1 MTDRRPIQKILVA
14 NRGEIAVRILRTC
27 REMGI
32 RTVAVFSEADR
43 GSLHVRLADEAVHVG
58 PAPARDSYL
67 VPERILEAAARTG
80 ADAVHPG
87 YGFLSERADFNRAC
101 RSAGLV
107 FIGPPP
113 ESQEAMGVKTS
124 ARGRMKA
131 AGVPVVPGSEGP
143 IADEAEAAAE
153 AARIGFPVM
162 LKAAAGGGGKGM
174 KRCDRAADFAKLWQ
188 AAKRESASAFGD
200 DRIYLERFLEK
211 PRHVEVQVFAD
222 EHGSVVH
229 MGERECSVQ
238 RRHQKIVEESPS
250 AIVDASMRAAMGRV
264 AVEAARAV
272 GYVGAGTVELLVD
285 ASRSFYFLEMN
296 TRLQVEHPVTEM
308 VTGIDLVRLQIEVA
322 RGGRVPAQEE
332 IAPRGHAVEARIY
345 AEDPARGFLPSPG
358 KITYLRVPGGPGLR
372 DDSGVYGGW
381 VVPPHY
387 DPMISKLAAWAP
399 TREQAIDRLHRALA
413 DYHVHGIATNTH
425 YLRAVLDHPAF
436 RSGDYDT
443 GFCTAFA
450 KELVRPPDPALEPVA
465 LVAAA
470 VAAHRRD
477 HERAEEFATRAHAP
491 STAWARQGRLRALRR
506 GEP

>member
-1 MTDRRPIQKILVA
+1 MTHHRPIQKILVA
-14 NRGEIAVRILRTC
+14 NRGEIAVRVLRTC
-27 REMGI
+27 RDMGI
-32 RTVAVFSEADR
+32 RSVAVFSEADR
-43 GSLHVRLADEAVHVG
+43 GSLHVRLADEAVHIG

-101 RSAGLV
+101 RTAGLT
-107 FIGPPP
+107 FIGPRP

-124 ARGRMKA
+124 ARKRMQA

-143 IADEAEAAAE
+143 IADEGEAAVE

-174 KRCDRAADFAKLWQ
+174 KRCDRAADLQKLCQ
-188 AAKRESASAFGD
+188 TAKRESLSAFGD
-200 DRIYLERFLEK
+200 DRIYIEKFLEK

-222 EHGSVVH
+222 EHGNVVH
-229 MGERECSVQ
+229 LGERECSVQ

-250 AIVDASMRAAMGRV
+250 AVVDDAMRAAMGKV

-285 ASRSFYFLEMN
+285 ATRNFYFLEMN

-308 VTGIDLVRLQIEVA
+308 VTGLDLVRLQIEVA
-322 RGGRVPAQEE
+322 QGGRVPRQEE
-332 IAPRGHAVEARIY
+332 IAPRGHAIEARVY
-345 AEDPARGFLPSPG
+345 AEDPARNFLPSPG

-381 VVPPHY
+381 VVSPYY
-387 DPMISKLAAWAP
+387 DPMISKLLAWAP
-399 TREQAIDRLHRALA
+399 TRAQAIDRLRRGLA
-413 DYHVHGIATNTH
+413 DYHVHGITTNTH
-425 YLRAVLDHPAF
+425 YLRAVLDHPTF

-443 GFCTAFA
+443 SFCAVFA
-450 KELVRPPDPALEPVA
+450 KELVQPPDPALEPIA
-465 LVAAA
+465 IIAAA

-477 HERAEEFATRAHAP
+477 HDRAEEFAIRAHAP
-491 STAWARQGRLRALRR
+491 GSEWARLSRQRLLRG
-506 GEP
+506 GER